1 MKKRFLSL
9 LLTGAL
15 LLSVTACGS
24 GTDNAP
30 ASRTGE
36 ESAQETQS
44 EPESEQESQKTEVQT
59 QESGEPITLTIAN
72 VGSSQPY
79 PNGESAE
86 DNWWTRQYKERFNV
100 DVKTEWYTN
109 DGDSYNTKLNMAI
122 VSKSIPDAFT
132 ATSLRQLK

>member
-9 LLTGAL
+9 ILMGAL
-15 LLSVTACGS
+15 FLSATACGGS
-24 GTDNAP
+24 GTDAGSGTDSG
-30 ASRTGE
+30 ASASQSQENGQ
-36 ESAQETQS
+36 ESQSGPGATEDTEQS
-44 EPESEQESQKTEVQT
+44 EPQAQESE
-59 QESGEPITLTIAN
+59 EPITLTIAN

-109 DGDSYNTKLNMAI
+109 DGDSYNTKIGRAH
-122 VSKSIPDAFT
+122 V
-132 ATSLRQLK
+132 